1 MSEYILTPFPK
12 GAIVFN
18 EGSTRDPDVRLFSG
32 QFLAGCTLSVSSRVL
47 SQSNM
52 DMADLIKMEIR
63 QGIANTIYGDSI
75 REIIKSVALLKCGTH
90 LGVVGYP
97 DENHPLSRLSQ
108 LAHEMQHAFDVSD

>member
-32 QFLAGCTLSVSSRVL
+32 QFLAGCTLSVSSKVL

-52 DMADLIKMEIR
+52 DMADFIKMDIR
-63 QGIANTIYGDSI
+63 QGIVNTIYGDSI

-90 LGVVGYP
+90 P
-97 DENHPLSRLSQ
+97 DEYHPLSRLSQ